1 MKNDTIKVI
10 LSTITALG
18 GIGGTYKTMENRV
31 SDLENKL
38 EAQEEYLRIELE
50 VERLQQQELIREMQ
64 HKNKMDSLTF
74 DMQMKQQEFLIKMS
88 TFDND

>member
-18 GIGGTYKTMENRV
+18 GIGGTYKTMEDRV

-38 EAQEEYLRIELE
+38 QAQEEYLRIELQ
-50 VERLQQQELIREMQ
+50 VEKLRQEELINEMK

-74 DMQMKQQEFLIKMS
+74 DMTMKQQEYLIKLSQME
-88 TFDND
+88 

>member
-1 MKNDTIKVI
+1 MKNDTIKVL

-18 GIGGTYKTMENRV
+18 GIGGTYKTMEDRV

-38 EAQEEYLRIELE
+38 QAQEEYLRIELQ
-50 VERLQQQELIREMQ
+50 VEKLRQEELINEMK

-74 DMQMKQQEFLIKMS
+74 DMTMKQQEYLIKLSQME
-88 TFDND
+88 

>member
-31 SDLENKL
+31 SNLEDKL
-38 EAQEEYLRIELE
+38 QSQEEYLRIELQ
-50 VERLQQQELIREMQ
+50 VEKLRQEELINEMK

-74 DMQMKQQEFLIKMS
+74 DMTMKQQEYLIKLSQME
-88 TFDND
+88 

>member
-18 GIGGTYKTMENRV
+18 GIGGTYKTMEDRV

-38 EAQEEYLRIELE
+38 QAQEEYLRIELQIE
-50 VERLQQQELIREMQ
+50 KLRQEELINEMK

-74 DMQMKQQEFLIKMS
+74 DMTMKQQEYLIKLSQME
-88 TFDND
+88 

>member
-10 LSTITALG
+10 LSMLTALG

-38 EAQEEYLRIELE
+38 QAQEEFLRIELQ
-50 VERLQQQELIREMQ
+50 VEKLRQEELINEMK

-74 DMQMKQQEFLIKMS
+74 DMAMKQQEYLIKLSQME
-88 TFDND
+88 